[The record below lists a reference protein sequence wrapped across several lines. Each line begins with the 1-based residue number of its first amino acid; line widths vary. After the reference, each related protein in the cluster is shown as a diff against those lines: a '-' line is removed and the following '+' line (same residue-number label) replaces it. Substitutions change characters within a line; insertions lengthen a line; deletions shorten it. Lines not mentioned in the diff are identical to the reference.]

1 MAAERNVS
9 ILGVGLAGLGLAR
22 RHWLT
27 ALLILGL
34 AQASVWLL
42 VFIVMSA
49 SRTPGVLPT
58 GLLIIVA
65 VLFFVVLLTVGQWL
79 AYRRVLG
86 RHRARAD
93 MLAPWPADLGRIMV
107 VTLVWLGV
115 TVVVQVMASV
125 ALHATGLR
133 PQDALYNALS
143 YGLALALLALTLFPL
158 GYAAAGS
165 FQQRRFLLFAW
176 PATRGETWRV
186 LLGWAVASA
195 LMDLMWWGAGS
206 MTRWLSGAEGQRIGY
221 QVRYIWQSGLIG
233 LAFGLTL
240 LLLAP
245 AWAQAWRRTHGREA
259 DDPAAV
265 FD

>member
-1 MAAERNVS
+1 MAKQSGVS
-9 ILGVGLAGLGLAR
+9 VLGVGLGGFGLVR

-34 AQASVWLL
+34 AQAGVWLFLL
-42 VFIVMSA
+42 VVISA
-49 SRTPGVLPT
+49 SRATARPPVGLVLT
-58 GLLIIVA
+58 IV
-65 VLFFVVLLTVGQWL
+65 VLFIVVLLTVGQWL
-79 AYRRVLG
+79 VYRRVLS
-86 RHRARAD
+86 RHRGQAD
-93 MLAPWPADLGRIMV
+93 IQSPWPADVGRILV
-107 VTLVWLGV
+107 ATLVWLAV
-115 TVVVQVMASV
+115 TVVVQILASV
-125 ALHATGLR
+125 GLNVTGLR
-133 PQDALYNALS
+133 PQSSFYNAVS
-143 YGLALALLALTLFPL
+143 YGLALVLLALTLFPL

-186 LLGWAVASA
+186 LLGWAVACA
-195 LMDLMWWGAGS
+195 LMDLTWWGAGS
-206 MTRWLSGAEGQRIGY
+206 LTRWLGRFQGAAVGY
-221 QVRYIWQSGLIG
+221 EARYIWQGCLIG

-245 AWAQAWRRTHGREA
+245 AWAQAWRQTQGREA